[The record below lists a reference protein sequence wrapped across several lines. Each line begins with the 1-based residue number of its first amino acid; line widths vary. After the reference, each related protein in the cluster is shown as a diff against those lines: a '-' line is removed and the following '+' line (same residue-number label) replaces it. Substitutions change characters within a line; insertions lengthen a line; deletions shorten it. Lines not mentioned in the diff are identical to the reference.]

1 MEIVNV
7 DIKTLKPAE
16 YNPRKASKS
25 QYNDLKKSLKEF
37 GFVDPLIVN
46 SAESRKN
53 IVIGGHFRLRVAI
66 DMKFETVPVVY
77 VDISDIEKEKEL
89 NLRLNFNQGEWD
101 IDLLANIDEDLLK
114 EVGWDDDEL
123 GKMFQLNS
131 YGTDFDLP
139 DGDKEPFQQI
149 TFTLAD
155 KQAELIKSS
164 VGIAKKGNNADV
176 FGNENSNGNA
186 LYRIVKEW
194 AEQKT

>member
-1 MEIVNV
+1 MSGSNRKLTEEEHR
-7 DIKTLKPAE
+7 E
-16 YNPRKASKS
+16 YM
-25 QYNDLKKSLKEF
+25 
-37 GFVDPLIVN
+37 
-46 SAESRKN
+46 
-53 IVIGGHFRLRVAI
+53 LRAN
-66 DMKFETVPVVY
+66 K
-77 VDISDIEKEKEL
+77 
-89 NLRLNFNQGEWD
+89 NQGEWD
-101 IDLLANIDEDLLK
+101 LDLLANIDEDLLK

>member
-1 MEIVNV
+1 MESKNIEIVQV
-7 DIKTLKPAE
+7 DINTLRPSE

-37 GFVDPLIVN
+37 GFVDPLVVN

-101 IDLLANIDEDLLK
+101 IDLLANFDDNLLEDIGFDLEEMFGL
-114 EVGWDDDEL
+114 DDEVEDVPI
-123 GKMFQLNS
+123 GEDIEKENVCPKCG
-131 YGTDFDLP
+131 YKWK
-139 DGDKEPFQQI
+139 DGDK
-149 TFTLAD
+149 
-155 KQAELIKSS
+155 KAEK
-164 VGIAKKGNNADV
+164 IA
-176 FGNENSNGNA
+176 
-186 LYRIVKEW
+186 
-194 AEQKT
+194 